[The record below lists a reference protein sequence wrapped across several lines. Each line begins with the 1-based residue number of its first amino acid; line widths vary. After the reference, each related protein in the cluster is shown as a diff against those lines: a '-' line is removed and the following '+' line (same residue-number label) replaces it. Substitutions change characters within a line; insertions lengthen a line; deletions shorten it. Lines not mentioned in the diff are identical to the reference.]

1 MILFMNKIISVMKML
16 NYIWGAMI
24 IISIITS
31 LFTGRVEE
39 TAAAAAQGAGA
50 AIESCIS
57 LLGIMCLWTGLAK
70 IGERAGLVKVFA
82 RALRPITKIIFP
94 RLDEN
99 SPAVGAIVMNVV
111 ANLLGMGNA
120 ATPLGI
126 KAIGELAKLNKNKRR
141 ASDEMCMF
149 VVINTASIQLLP
161 ATLIAMRQTWG
172 SGDAGGVIV
181 PVWIVSVCA
190 LTVGICVAKFLERR
204 RRL

>member
-1 MILFMNKIISVMKML
+1 MKML

-24 IISIITS
+24 IISLVTS

-82 RALRPITKIIFP
+82 RILRPFTRLIFP
-94 RLDEN
+94 RLDAD
-99 SPAVGAIVMNVV
+99 SPAMGAIVMNIV

-126 KAIGELAKLNKNKRR
+126 KAIKELNELNKHKRIS
-141 ASDEMCMF
+141 SDEMCMF

-161 ATLIAMRQTWG
+161 ATLISMRQTYG
-172 SGDAGGVIV
+172 SGNAGEVIV

-190 LTVGICVAKFLERR
+190 LTVGICASKFLERR

>member
-1 MILFMNKIISVMKML
+1 MEML

-24 IISIITS
+24 IISLVTS

-70 IGERAGLVKVFA
+70 IGERAGLVKAFA
-82 RALRPITKIIFP
+82 RVLRPFTRLIFP
-94 RLDEN
+94 KLDED
-99 SPAVGAIVMNVV
+99 SPAMGAIVMNIV
-111 ANLLGMGNA
+111 ANFLGMGNA

-126 KAIGELAKLNKNKRR
+126 KAIKELNELNKSKRV
-141 ASDEMCMF
+141 STDEMCMF

-161 ATLIAMRQTWG
+161 ATLISMRQTWG
-172 SGDAGGVIV
+172 SENAGEIIV
-181 PVWIVSVCA
+181 PVWIVSICA
-190 LTVGICVAKFLERR
+190 LTVGICASKFLERR